1 MRKENI
7 YEAMQN
13 DIMKANLSEAEK
25 NKMLKNVMRLKEQK
39 VNIMVT
45 WATGCGK
52 SSTINAM
59 FDIEA
64 ANVGV
69 SKPIFYSAERGY
81 NVDKLL
87 DMIIDNMPRER
98 RRLVA

>member
-45 WATGCGK
+45 
-52 SSTINAM
+52 
-59 FDIEA
+59 
-64 ANVGV
+64 
-69 SKPIFYSAERGY
+69 
-81 NVDKLL
+81 
-87 DMIIDNMPRER
+87 
-98 RRLVA
+98 